1 MNKIYLHLLLEFVI
15 LLLKIS
21 SLISYDID
29 FERDQK
35 GSADDGIL
43 AFDRLALGGERHFN
57 FKV

>member
-35 GSADDGIL
+35 GSIDDGIL
-43 AFDRLALGGERHFN
+43 GFDRLVLGGERHFN
-57 FKV
+57 FRV